1 MYPEL
6 PLWAA
11 SLLIVGGLLALAWS
25 SDKFVL
31 GAASLARN
39 LGVSPFIVGMVIVG
53 FGTSAPELLVS
64 MFSGLSGHTNLSLGN
79 AYGSCIFNIAGILG
93 VAALVRPIAV
103 KRQIRTIAVPLLLA
117 VCGVSLFLLRDN
129 ALSRTNALTLLGI
142 FAVVMPLYCKA
153 DKSDND
159 SGDGATISTA
169 LAAVWT
175 LVGLVTMVGASHVLV
190 WGSVA
195 VAQSFGVS
203 DLMIGLTIVAIGT
216 SIPELASAV
225 AAARRG
231 EPELVLGNIVGSN
244 LFNTLAV
251 VGIAG
256 AISPSGGFS
265 RYVMMRDLP
274 VLTLMTMTIWF
285 FGRANKNSD
294 GKGRISRIEGLVW
307 LLAFIAY
314 TCVMIYQEKSLAGA

>member
-1 MYPEL
+1 MYPEVS
-6 PLWAA
+6 LWAA

-25 SDKFVL
+25 SDRFVL

-93 VAALVRPIAV
+93 IAALVRPIVV
-103 KRQIRTIAVPLLLA
+103 KRQIRTIAVPLLL
-117 VCGVSLFLLRDN
+117 GITGLSLFLLSDN
-129 ALSRTNALTLLGI
+129 ALSRVNALILLGI
-142 FAVVMPLYCKA
+142 FAVAMPLYCKA
-153 DKSDND
+153 DKSGDD
-159 SGDGATISTA
+159 SAEGTKFSTA
-169 LAAVWT
+169 MATVWT

-195 VAQSFGVS
+195 VAHAFGVS
-203 DLMIGLTIVAIGT
+203 DLMIGLTVVAIGT
-216 SIPELASAV
+216 SVPELASAI

-231 EPELVLGNIVGSN
+231 EPELVLGNIIGSN
-244 LFNTLAV
+244 IFNTLAV

-256 AISPSGGFS
+256 AISPSDGFS
-265 RYVMMRDLP
+265 RFVMMRDLP
-274 VLTLMTMTIWF
+274 TLLLFTMSIWIL
-285 FGRANKNSD
+285 GYPRKNSQ
-294 GKGRISRIEGLVW
+294 GKGLISRLGGAVW
-307 LLAFIAY
+307 LIAITAY
-314 TCVMIYQEKSLAGA
+314 TIVMIMQEKSIAQ